1 MSSMYSQERVK
12 DILSRVPLNPLS
24 PGENELTL
32 HFCIS
37 VFPHFF
43 SLHSDILQQRVTV
56 CMPGFSSLKLVKCKV
71 LIIPCLMRMLS
82 LIVMLFNVIKNLK
95 IFW

>member
-1 MSSMYSQERVK
+1 MYSRERVK

-56 CMPGFSSLKLVKCKV
+56 CMPGFSSSKVGEMQAINYSMLNAYALFNCYVIQCYQRSQNILVKY
-71 LIIPCLMRMLS
+71 
-82 LIVMLFNVIKNLK
+82 
-95 IFW
+95 

>member
-24 PGENELTL
+24 PGENERNIAFL

-37 VFPHFF
+37 TFF
-43 SLHSDILQQRVTV
+43 SFHSDILQQKVTV